1 MPKKFKINDRVRVKA
16 TGEIGTVKGR
26 EVSPVEGTKHINI
39 EYIVRTGDGFSNW
52 KSYNKAELEH
62 IHKEN
67 EEKRVYTK
75 VYGVVDGYK
84 ITMYTK
90 VDTIRYLLSKERTLR
105 MGYAIYC
112 PEDKYDKEL
121 GVRIARRRS
130 RTSPFCYLT
139 SRFSGEFNEA
149 TVFALMDVKADYIK
163 NNLDKFIKR
172 RQEK

>member
-1 MPKKFKINDRVRVKA
+1 MSKKFKINDRVRVKA

-26 EVSPVEGTKHINI
+26 EVSPIEGTKHINI

-52 KSYNKAELEH
+52 KSYSKAELEP
-62 IHKEN
+62 IYKEN

-75 VYGVVDGYK
+75 VYDVVDGYK
-84 ITMYTK
+84 ITMYAK
-90 VDTIRYLLSKERTLR
+90 VDKSKLSLRIRHLNI
-105 MGYAIYC
+105 GYAIYC

-121 GVRIARRRS
+121 GIRIARRRS

-139 SRFSGEFNEA
+139 STFSGEFNEA

-172 RQEK
+172 RQKK